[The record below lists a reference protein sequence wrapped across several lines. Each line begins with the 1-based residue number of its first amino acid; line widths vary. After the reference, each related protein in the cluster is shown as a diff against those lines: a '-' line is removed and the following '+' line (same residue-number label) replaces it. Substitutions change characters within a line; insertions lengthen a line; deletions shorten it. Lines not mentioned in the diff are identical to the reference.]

1 MKTAF
6 GALIRLAGTCLLVG
20 SAAAHDEPGEE
31 PAEGWSGSVAGG
43 YVAVRGNTESE
54 TENLKVEVLY
64 DKDRWHHS
72 LLGTAIGASQD
83 VEVVNNGVTSTVN
96 QTSAEAY
103 KVQAKTKYDLGE
115 RFYAFGLAEYN
126 KDRFS
131 SYDYQIFEAAGVGWR
146 VFHTDTQELNLEAGP
161 GLTQSK
167 LESGEEQNEAV
178 ARVGGD
184 YHWHISENAVFSE
197 KASSSIGSDNTYIES
212 LTELKAGIVGSLSL
226 VLGYLWK
233 HNTEV
238 DPGTDKSDTLTSVSL
253 EYKF

>member
-1 MKTAF
+1 MHRFETWMLPVV
-6 GALIRLAGTCLLVG
+6 GIILA
-20 SAAAHDEPGEE
+20 SNAAAHDEPGKEAE
-31 PAEGWSGSVAGG
+31 EGWSGSIAGG
-43 YVAVRGNTESE
+43 YVAVRGNSESE
-54 TENLKVEVLY
+54 TENFKAELLY
-64 DKDRWHHS
+64 DKGRWHHS
-72 LLGTAIGASQD
+72 LLGTAVGASQD
-83 VEVVNNGVTSTVN
+83 DE
-96 QTSAEAY
+96 TSAEAY
-103 KVQAKTKYDLGE
+103 KAQAKTEYDLAD

-131 SYDYQIFEAAGVGWR
+131 SYDYQIFEAAGIGWR
-146 VFHTDTQELNLEAGP
+146 VFRTQTMELNLEAGP

-167 LESGEEQNEAV
+167 LESGEDQNEAV

-197 KASSSIGSDNTYIES
+197 TVSSSIGSDNTYLES
-212 LTELKAGIVGSLSL
+212 LTELKASIVGNLAL

-233 HNTEV
+233 HNTDV

>member
-1 MKTAF
+1 MQRPGILA
-6 GALIRLAGTCLLVG
+6 LAGILLWG
-20 SAAAHDEPGEE
+20 HALGHDEPGEE
-31 PAEGWSGSVAGG
+31 PAQGWSGSVAGG
-43 YVAVRGNTESE
+43 YTAVRGNTESE
-54 TENLKVEVLY
+54 TENLKAEVRY
-64 DKDRWHHS
+64 DSGRWHHS
-72 LLGTAIGASQD
+72 LLGTAVGASQD
-83 VEVVNNGVTSTVN
+83 VEVVDNGVTTTVN

-103 KVQAKTKYDLGE
+103 KVLAKTKYDLAD
-115 RFYAFGLAEYN
+115 RWYAFGLAEYN

-146 VFHTDTQELNLEAGP
+146 VWRTQSMELNLEAGP

-167 LESGEEQNEAV
+167 LQTGEEQNEAV

-197 KASSSIGSDNTYIES
+197 TVSSSIGSDNTYIES
-212 LTELKAGIVGSLSL
+212 LTELKAGIVGNLAL

-233 HNTEV
+233 HNTDV